1 MPSFRS
7 AKSQARHAVKQITQ
21 LGTSKQKGES
31 GIIRSVGTVRN
42 YEQSL
47 RNVAGWMHN
56 NRIGHS
62 LNELNRE
69 MAERYLS
76 ERCTTVSQSTLDQDR
91 QALQAVLL
99 CKLPVIKS
107 QSVQS
112 SGRQPLAITSRIYSS
127 EQFNMVL
134 AKLSVEQ
141 RFAVQLSA
149 ATGLRAH
156 EIYTLRRVSEQPK
169 SAGRPWDRERHLGQS
184 GIVYTV
190 KGKGGLVREI
200 IVPNSLAREVESYRL
215 PTPATVRDRGITY
228 ESYYALPG
236 GQRLSAAF
244 SKASKS
250 ALGWSKGFH
259 SVRHMFAQQN
269 MVWLMCNGK
278 TYEQALSLVSQ
289 KLAHFNYL
297 TSMAYLR

>member
-7 AKSQARHAVKQITQ
+7 AKSQARHAVKKVTQ
-21 LGTSKQKGES
+21 LGTSKQQGES
-31 GIIRSVGTVRN
+31 GIIRSVGTVRA

-47 RNVAGWMHN
+47 RNVVGWMHSQ
-56 NRIGHS
+56 RIGHS

-76 ERCTTVSQSTLDQDR
+76 ERCATVSQSTLDQDR
-91 QALQAVLL
+91 QALQAVLS
-99 CKLPVIKS
+99 CKLSVIKS
-107 QSVQS
+107 QSGQTS
-112 SGRQPLAITSRIYSS
+112 RSKPLSETSRIYSS

-156 EIYTLRRVSEQPK
+156 EIYTLRRISEQPK

-184 GIVYTV
+184 GIVYTAR
-190 KGKGGLVREI
+190 GKGGLVREI
-200 IVPNSLAREVESYRL
+200 VIPNALARELESYRL
-215 PTPATVRDRGITY
+215 PIPATIRDRGITY
-228 ESYYALPG
+228 KSYYALPG

-250 ALGWSKGFH
+250 ALGWSKGLH

-269 MVWLMCNGK
+269 MLWLMRQGK
-278 TYEQALSLVSQ
+278 TYDQALLLVSQ
-289 KLAHFNYL
+289 KLAHFRPAISERYL
-297 TSMAYLR
+297 F

>member
-7 AKSQARHAVKQITQ
+7 AKSQAHHAVQQVTH
-21 LGTSKQKGES
+21 LGTSKQRGES
-31 GIIRSVGTVRN
+31 GVIRSVGTVRA
-42 YEQSL
+42 YEQAL
-47 RNVAGWMHN
+47 RNVVGWMHSQ
-56 NRIGHS
+56 RIGHS

-91 QALQAVLL
+91 QALQAVLS
-99 CKLPVIKS
+99 CKLTVVKS
-107 QSVQS
+107 KSVQTS
-112 SGRQPLAITSRIYSS
+112 RSKPLSETSRIYSA

-141 RFAVQLSA
+141 RFAVRLSA

-169 SAGRPWDRERHLGQS
+169 SLGRPWDRERHLGQS
-184 GIVYTV
+184 GVVYTV
-190 KGKGGLVREI
+190 RGKGGLIREI
-200 IVPNSLAREVESYRL
+200 IIPTALARALESYRL
-215 PTPATVRDRGITY
+215 PTPATIKDRGITY
-228 ESYYALPG
+228 QSYYALPG

-244 SKASKS
+244 STASKN
-250 ALGWSKGFH
+250 ALGWSKGLH

-269 MVWLMCNGK
+269 MLWLMRHGK
-278 TYEQALSLVSQ
+278 AYDQALLLVSQ
-289 KLAHFNYL
+289 KLAHFRPAISERYL
-297 TSMAYLR
+297 F